1 MERLQQ
7 KLCQLGVH
15 TQTEYPLSRHSSFR
29 IGGAAA
35 LAAFPNSRAQMLDTL
50 QAVQKSGVRFLVIGR
65 ASNVVFSDMGFD
77 GVVIFTTAWQECTQE
92 GNTLHA
98 SAGCT
103 LYALACAAER
113 ASLTGLEFAHGIPGT
128 LGGAV
133 MMNAG
138 AYGGSIADVC
148 CVSEYFD
155 PTAQEIRRAEGN
167 VQCFGYRT
175 SMYTD
180 HPDYVILSATL
191 TLSPDDRE
199 AIRARMDDYKTR
211 RRATQPLEYP
221 SAGSV
226 FKRPEGHFAGKLI
239 EDCGLK
245 GLRVGDVMV
254 SPKHAG
260 FIVNVGE
267 ATYSD
272 VLRLE
277 EKIKEEVMRRF
288 GVELEREVRLITDK

>member
-15 TQTEYPLSRHSSFR
+15 TQTEYPLSHHSSFR

-35 LAAFPNSRAQMLDTL
+35 LAAFPNSRTQMLDTL
-50 QAVQKSGVRFLVIGR
+50 QAVQKSGVRSLVIGR
-65 ASNVVFSDMGFD
+65 ASNVVFSDTGFE

-92 GNTLHA
+92 GKTLHA

-113 ASLTGLEFAHGIPGT
+113 ASLAGLEFAHGIPGT

-155 PTAQEIRRAEGN
+155 PTAQEIRRAEGD

-180 HPDYVILSATL
+180 HPDYAILSATL
-191 TLSPDDRE
+191 TLSPDDRG
-199 AIRARMDDYKTR
+199 AIRARMDDYKAR

-245 GLRVGDVMV
+245 GLCIGGAEV
-254 SPKHAG
+254 SRKHAG
-260 FIVNVGE
+260 FIVNRGD
-267 ATYSD
+267 ATAED
-272 VLRLE
+272 VRRLVDQIQTTVYRE
-277 EKIKEEVMRRF
+277 TGVLLECEIRF
-288 GVELEREVRLITDK
+288 L